1 MSPGRS
7 VVLITGASGGIGADL
22 ARVFASHGH
31 DLALVARSEDKLQA
45 LAEEI
50 AGTGRPRPLVMA
62 CDLAQPDAPD
72 RVADWLKNA
81 GAEPEILV
89 NNAGYGL
96 LGDVADLDPAAQLG
110 IIDLNARALVALTI
124 RFLPGLKARKGK
136 ILNVASIVAYM
147 PGPFMAVYYASKA
160 FVLSFSKALSEELKP
175 AGCTVTALCPGV
187 TYTDF
192 QSRAGMPSDLR
203 VLRFGGATSMAVAET
218 GYAALMAGRR
228 VVIHGIA
235 NRILSFLAPL
245 TPSAIL
251 LPAVVALQKAK
262 RG

>member
-31 DLALVARSEDKLQA
+31 DLALVARSEDKLQI
-45 LAEEI
+45 LADEI
-50 AGTGRPRPLVMA
+50 AGTGRPRPLILP
-62 CDLAQPDAPD
+62 CDLSQPDAPD
-72 RVADWLKNA
+72 RVAGWLEQA
-81 GAEPEILV
+81 GAAPTVLV

-110 IIDLNARALVALTI
+110 IIDLNVRALVALTI
-124 RFLPGLKARKGK
+124 RFMPGLKARKGK

-147 PGPFMAVYYASKA
+147 PGPGMAVYYASKA
-160 FVLSFSKALSEELKP
+160 FVLSFGKALSEELKP
-175 AGCTVTALCPGV
+175 AGCTVTTLCPGV
-187 TYTDF
+187 TFTDF
-192 QSRAGMPSDLR
+192 QARAGMPSDLQ
-203 VLRFGGATSMAVAET
+203 VFRFGGATSMAVAET
-218 GYAALMAGRR
+218 GYAALMAGKR
-228 VVIHGIA
+228 VAIHGIA
-235 NRILSFLAPL
+235 NRILCFLAPL

-251 LPAVVALQKAK
+251 LPAVVAMQKAK